1 MASTNKSV
9 TRGPLT
15 RKNSKEID
23 PWCLTCSANL
33 RVDGVS
39 YVSLSR
45 HKTADLCDTF
55 TRVLGA
61 EFSESY
67 ASVNVCNR
75 CERQLRRL
83 GRYNSIILARNEGR
97 KLRDNLEKNLAKYGQ
112 TVVVSGDDFSV
123 SPPKPSISSVANTSV
138 LLKRGKSA
146 DLTAGRKTFGDLSTR
161 PSSVGSENVSSA
173 ADKNV
178 DQNVRSI
185 GGFRKPPGHSP
196 SLDFK
201 KKSLIPQYIEEE
213 KRCESRRR
221 NWSKSPSTSEESN
234 LSFEKAKVDQKTL
247 TKNSFLR
254 QDSRPD
260 TVRDNHKGNEQ
271 EPLSRIDSVTEEM
284 ETSDKAALVVQDSSE
299 QFLQEETNK
308 KKSKL
313 GFGFKPSKNGE
324 SKTSPV
330 QSPTSDTGEKKA
342 NKLEDGEK
350 HRPGRVN
357 PFTTEAERV
366 RTADSFESAL
376 SFEDDVFV
384 KDIIDLDESSGPL
397 KDNLSTGHASVK
409 TIDSEQIRA
418 DLMSDLDR
426 HNFRDFS
433 RASSTSIDTS
443 EAEVDPSDYNADNR
457 SSLSEVE
464 ERINIKSQ
472 FKGVYYNIGSTEDLL
487 QEFES
492 ELAADRARVCKLTP
506 VSSIDREEVQEKQQ
520 DAAKETEIKKG
531 KMTKYESLDLDI
543 EHNNPFYDDVYT
555 EYNRRVNA
563 KCSALTGSVGSN
575 GIKGFNV
582 HSINNL
588 SKFKIESCRHH
599 ETIQEVDASS
609 TSEELDHTEGDK
621 VIHKDSTE
629 NSLFILTELETP
641 LKFQKDITETEV
653 KVFEVTAGKTNH
665 ENDPLIDD
673 QEENKENEDDKPDLT
688 DLEEPFFE
696 KSHSV
701 EDDLLREDIE
711 KEKLETEELQD
722 KKVEL
727 DQEDGSL
734 DQVQKSE
741 VSAILQNGVLTDPL
755 QDEPVEDECTK
766 SNTKAIDKEPLEDY
780 QAVSSEGVPIT
791 KKSEKSPLISADLKV
806 KGGRDKFK
814 DQEPGLLCCTIL

>member
-1 MASTNKSV
+1 MASTSKSV
-9 TRGPLT
+9 SRGTLT

-178 DQNVRSI
+178 DQNGRSI

-213 KRCESRRR
+213 KRWESRRR

-247 TKNSFLR
+247 TKNSSLR

-284 ETSDKAALVVQDSSE
+284 ETSDKAALVVKDSSE

-350 HRPGRVN
+350 QRPGRVN

-531 KMTKYESLDLDI
+531 K
-543 EHNNPFYDDVYT
+543 
-555 EYNRRVNA
+555 
-563 KCSALTGSVGSN
+563 
-575 GIKGFNV
+575 
-582 HSINNL
+582 
-588 SKFKIESCRHH
+588 
-599 ETIQEVDASS
+599 
-609 TSEELDHTEGDK
+609 
-621 VIHKDSTE
+621 
-629 NSLFILTELETP
+629 
-641 LKFQKDITETEV
+641 
-653 KVFEVTAGKTNH
+653 TNH

-673 QEENKENEDDKPDLT
+673 QEETKENEDDKPDLT

-701 EDDLLREDIE
+701 EDDLLRKEIE
-711 KEKLETEELQD
+711 KEKSETEELQD

-734 DQVQKSE
+734 DQVQEKSE
-741 VSAILQNGVLTDPL
+741 VTELQQNGVLTDPL
-755 QDEPVEDECTK
+755 QDEPVEDEFTK